1 MNGAQVSYMGPV
13 PSSYTWNLNDDR
25 ITLRLTKVTLFYVCL
40 FGGSTGGI
48 WIYQGVYVMY

>member
-25 ITLRLTKVTLFYVCL
+25 ITLRLTKVIGSSLYFFVL
-40 FGGSTGGI
+40 SVGSTG
-48 WIYQGVYVMY
+48 